1 MQWKG
6 KRFVAVVLG
15 TVQLLSACYQYIP
28 VRSTPTVGSQVGFDI
43 NDEGRVGLR
52 EQLGPGVAR
61 VEGRL
66 TAVEGDTMVVQ
77 ASSVTQIRGRPMPA
91 DSVRVRVSKGFVE
104 AIDERRL
111 SRPRTYIVLGIG
123 AAIVAAFL
131 GSKGFGKGPSSD
143 PPGEPPVNQYRGH

>member
-1 MQWKG
+1 MQWQG
-6 KRFVAVVLG
+6 KRLVAVVLG

-66 TAVEGDTMVVQ
+66 TAVEGDIMVVQ

-91 DSVRVRVSKGFVE
+91 DSVRVRVSRGYVE
-104 AIDERRL
+104 SIDERRL
-111 SRPRTYIVLGIG
+111 SRSRTYIVLGVG
-123 AAIVAAFL
+123 VAIVAAFL
-131 GSKGFGKGPSSD
+131 GTKGFGKGPSSD

>member
-61 VEGRL
+61 LEGRL

-111 SRPRTYIVLGIG
+111 SRSRTYIVLGIG
-123 AAIVAAFL
+123 AAIVATFL
-131 GSKGFGKGPSSD
+131 GTKGFGKGPGSD

>member
-6 KRFVAVVLG
+6 RRLLAVLVG
-15 TVQLLSACYQYIP
+15 AMQLLSACYQYVP

-52 EQLGPGVAR
+52 DQLGPGVAR

-66 TAVEGDTMVVQ
+66 TAVEGDVMVVQ

-91 DSVRVRVSKGFVE
+91 DSVHVRVSRGYVE
-104 AIDERRL
+104 SIDERRL
-111 SRPRTYIVLGIG
+111 SRTRTYIVLGIG
-123 AAIVAAFL
+123 AAIVATFL
-131 GSKGFGKGPSSD
+131 GTNGFGKGPGSD